1 MANKTQAKQ
10 NKQKENTSQVKTSS
24 WEAVLQRFNS
34 IMGQYAGLPIGNLY
48 GAFSRAIDG
57 YWANAPQI
65 NNTRVKSINP
75 LPADVSK
82 EELGL
87 FLQNPQSNEL
97 GLQSVSEG
105 LKWTNYSWFKTLKS
119 YSDMLAFHSYAIP
132 QYITAD
138 ELASDSFKREYKLVD
153 KLIKAS
159 QLKATGHKIA
169 GQALSQGK
177 VFYVPRYTVDKSHNT
192 VNTFFMQE
200 LPKAW
205 TTIIGLNNIST
216 YTVSFNLMYFM
227 QAGTDY
233 RQFGDLFEPYM
244 KDFSD
249 WLEADARKAFKGKG
263 KYVYASRN
271 NADSFEYDIK
281 AWAQNGRW
289 FYYVSL
295 PIDRVWTFEIDDSTA
310 IVASPFSGL
319 MQTYAQQSDYE
330 AAQLSLI
337 MNPLIKIFTG
347 EVPYYKA
354 NEAKEDN
361 GYRMTHEAME
371 YFMYVWQMLMQ
382 ANNTGGTAMY
392 LAPVENIKSHDY
404 AESAN
409 ANQISQSFLN
419 YGVSKSGLSS
429 LVAVTP
435 DPHQGFQEY
444 SAKLESK
451 FAQCVYHSFKKMLDY
466 IIGTLN
472 LQYDF
477 KIHIFGDI
485 YTDDTVRAN
494 CLKQIDKGDLSAYF
508 ILAAL
513 DDESILDKVTMCRV
527 VKSSGLTELLEP
539 PQTSYTQS
547 NKSQPKSDTGGA
559 PTKDQTQVEETKIEK
574 QVEVTEE

>member
-1 MANKTQAKQ
+1 MA
-10 NKQKENTSQVKTSS
+10 KEQQTTKSS
-24 WEAVLQRFNS
+24 FDGIFERFR
-34 IMGQYAGLPIGNLY
+34 GLMSAYGTLPAASLY
-48 GAFSRAIDG
+48 SAFGRAFG
-57 YWANAPQI
+57 SYWANQPSVQ
-65 NNTRVKSINP
+65 NSRVKAINP
-75 LPADVSK
+75 LPEDVTK

-192 VNTFFMQE
+192 VGTFFMQE

-249 WLEADARKAFKGKG
+249 WLEADTRKAFKGKF
-263 KYVYASRN
+263 VYASRN
-271 NADSFEYDIK
+271 NAIDSFEYDVK

-289 FYYVSL
+289 FYCVSL

-451 FAQCVYHSFKKMLDY
+451 FAHCVYHSFKKMLDY

-477 KIHIFGDI
+477 KVHIFGDI
-485 YTDDTVRAN
+485 YSDDTVRAN

-513 DDESILDKVTMCRV
+513 DDESILDKVTMCQA
-527 VKSSGLTELLEP
+527 VKASGLTELLEP

-547 NKSQPKSDTGGA
+547 NKSQPKSDTNGA
-559 PTKDQTQVEETKIEK
+559 PTKDQTQVEESKIEK

>member
-1 MANKTQAKQ
+1 MAEQTQKAEQTK
-10 NKQKENTSQVKTSS
+10 SS
-24 WEAVLQRFNS
+24 FDGIFERFR
-34 IMGQYAGLPIGNLY
+34 GLMSAYGTLPAASLY
-48 GAFSRAIDG
+48 SAFGRAFG
-57 YWANAPQI
+57 SYWANQPSVQ
-65 NNTRVKSINP
+65 NSRVKALNP
-75 LPADVSK
+75 LPADVTK
-82 EELGL
+82 EELGE
-87 FLQNPQSNEL
+87 FLRNPQNGEL
-97 GLQSVSEG
+97 PLQQVSEG

-192 VNTFFMQE
+192 VGTFFMQE

-227 QAGTDY
+227 TPGTDY

-244 KDFSD
+244 KDFND
-249 WLEADARKAFKGKG
+249 WLEADTRKAFKGKF
-263 KYVYASRN
+263 VYASRN
-271 NADSFEYDIK
+271 NAIDSLEYDVK

-354 NEAKEDN
+354 NEAREDN

-444 SAKLESK
+444 AAKLESK

-472 LQYDF
+472 LQYGF
-477 KIHIFGDI
+477 KVHIFGDI
-485 YTDDTVRAN
+485 YSDDTVRAN
-494 CLKQIDKGDLSAYF
+494 CLKQIDKGSIFAY
-508 ILAAL
+508 IKLCAL
-513 DDESILDKVTMCRV
+513 DDISFLDMLSMTDMV
-527 VKSSGLTELLEP
+527 SASGLLEKLSVP
-539 PQTSYTQS
+539 PTSYTQS
-547 NKSQPKSDTGGA
+547 NKSQPKSDMGGA
-559 PTKDQTQVEETKIEK
+559 PQKQPSEQQEYQIEK
-574 QVEVTEE
+574 QTESTANGTT

>member
-1 MANKTQAKQ
+1 MAEQTQKAEQTK
-10 NKQKENTSQVKTSS
+10 SS
-24 WEAVLQRFNS
+24 FDGIFERFR
-34 IMGQYAGLPIGNLY
+34 GLMSAYGTLPAASLY
-48 GAFSRAIDG
+48 SAFGRAFG
-57 YWANAPQI
+57 SYWANQPSVQ
-65 NNTRVKSINP
+65 NSRVKALNP
-75 LPADVSK
+75 LPADVTK
-82 EELGL
+82 EELGE
-87 FLQNPQSNEL
+87 FLRNPQNGEL
-97 GLQSVSEG
+97 PLQQVSEG

-192 VNTFFMQE
+192 VGTFFMQE

-227 QAGTDY
+227 TPGTDY

-244 KDFSD
+244 KDFND
-249 WLEADARKAFKGKG
+249 WLEADTRKAFKGKF
-263 KYVYASRN
+263 VYASRN
-271 NADSFEYDIK
+271 NAIDSLEYDVK

-354 NEAKEDN
+354 NEAREDN

-444 SAKLESK
+444 AAKLESK

-472 LQYDF
+472 LQYGF
-477 KIHIFGDI
+477 KVHIFGDI
-485 YTDDTVRAN
+485 YSDDTVRAN

-559 PTKDQTQVEETKIEK
+559 PQKQPSEQQEYQIEK
-574 QVEVTEE
+574 QTESTANGTT